1 MTSSKIAESLASYG
15 ISPDCSLEELINEIE
30 SLGYDK
36 LILSRTLKGY
46 KCTLT
51 YKGNAYVKNT
61 LLAKN
66 RRDAVAVS
74 LLWGLEEIQDYS
86 NA

>member
-1 MTSSKIAESLASYG
+1 MTSYNINKSLANYG
-15 ISPDCSLEELINEIE
+15 IDPDCSLEFLINELE

-51 YKGNAYVKNT
+51 YRGNDYINNT
-61 LLAKN
+61 ILAKN
-66 RRDAVAVS
+66 RREAVAIA
-74 LLWGLEEIQDYS
+74 LLWGLGEIS
-86 NA
+86 